1 MAFLKN
7 IGTVALYEA
16 KILRRSWFF
25 RLFSLGALGIF
36 TIMNLGFFSPI
47 GDEPWEFIS
56 IPSSV
61 PLLNLYMLNI
71 AQAIVVIFL
80 ASDFLK
86 RDKKLD
92 TNEVLY
98 TRPVSNFEYITGK
111 TFGILRLFIGFDL
124 LILGIGLLMN
134 IISKNMRVDILS
146 YLYYLLIICV
156 PTLVFSLGFAFIL
169 MSVVRNQAVTF
180 MILLGYAALNM
191 FWLYYRAGYV
201 FDYMAFGLPVFKS
214 DLIGFDNAGL
224 IISQRLTYLFLGL
237 ASVMGTVL
245 LFQRLPQSVVQRS
258 LAGILLVLFL
268 SGSVACG
275 LKTLRVFLKDKNDR
289 QSALEASRKFEND
302 DFMRITDASI
312 DLVHEGTSIRASAA
326 LKILNDNKAPAEK
339 YIFSLNPSLLIDA
352 VESPSGNL
360 RYTRINHILEIY
372 PGSRL
377 NPDETDS
384 LVIKYHGKVNE
395 SFCFSGYKGTP
406 KENPYRIEMLNIS
419 KRQAFLTEDYVLLT
433 PEAHWYPAS
442 ALNFYPSNPA
452 RIKTD
457 FTRYTLKVKTSDG
470 LTAVSQGL
478 MKKSDGRFI
487 FRPEKPLTGL
497 TLAIGNYQADSIT
510 VDSVRYLS
518 YHFPGNDYYKK
529 DLSELKDTLGLLISG
544 LMRDMETNFSVRYPF
559 STLTFLEVPVQYYS
573 YPRQNTQTRAE
584 VQPSLVLL
592 PEKLS
597 TISNAGFKKHFQ
609 RQKRRM
615 ARNNQI
621 ITDKELQVRL
631 FNNFVRNTF
640 ISGTN
645 FRYVNGV
652 AWNEPVRYRLGPS
665 FYFYRN
671 NFHSSEYPVINA
683 VFESYL
689 QRVQNPGDFSSFDDL
704 FGGLSEND
712 IANLVLKKY
721 SLAEIL
727 SKNPGGDT
735 LRTVLNLKGDYLF
748 TLLRAKAGADEF
760 NQWFRKYLGDNM
772 FKSTDILSFNSDYKE
787 RFGVEFYP
795 FLDEWFNNK
804 VQPGFIISDF
814 RVSEII
820 SGDRTKYQVTF
831 AVSNTEPATGV
842 LNITFRTGE
851 AGPGGSGMTG
861 VITQLPGGG
870 RTIMI
875 SGQGSGLEGT
885 NISRMVFLG
894 PGESKKIGLVLNDQP
909 RAMIV
914 NTLYSR
920 NIPGEI
926 NVPVEEI
933 IKTRGPVREFTG
945 EETSVELPL
954 YSDPTEIIVDNEDP
968 GFSVS
973 QTTGNVSPLKR
984 WLGISTDDRL
994 PYEQIR
1000 MYGIPEFWQPVV
1012 QTFYYGKYVR
1022 SSVYTK
1028 AGAGDRSVFW
1038 KTPLKKPGYYDVYTY
1053 IGKSGDRLLVNRGSQ
1068 AEPGFIPPEPE
1079 GSDVYQDMHYR
1090 IYHDEGIEEI
1100 IVGYENSEPG
1110 WNMLGRYYISSDTAK
1125 VELTNKSTGKIV
1137 IGDAVKWVPQF

>member
-25 RLFSLGALGIF
+25 RLFALGALGIF
-36 TIMNLGFFSPI
+36 TILNLGFFSPI

-61 PLLNLYMLNI
+61 PLVNLYILNI

-111 TFGILRLFIGFDL
+111 TIGILRLFIGFDL

-169 MSVVRNQAVTF
+169 MSVIRNQAVTF

-191 FWLYYRAGYV
+191 FWLYYRAGYF

-214 DLIGFDNAGL
+214 DLIGFDNPGL
-224 IISQRLTYLFLGL
+224 IINQRLTYLFLGL

-245 LFQRLPQSVVQRS
+245 LFQRLPQSVVQ
-258 LAGILLVLFL
+258 LFLTVILLILFL
-268 SGSVACG
+268 SASVICGSKILG
-275 LKTLRVFLKDKNDR
+275 DFMNDKNERESVLDT
-289 QSALEASRKFEND
+289 SRKYENV
-302 DFMRITDASI
+302 DFVRITDASI
-312 DLVHEGTSIRASAA
+312 DFIHEGTSISASAS
-326 LKILNDNKAPAEK
+326 LKIINETSQPAEK
-339 YIFSLNPSLLIDA
+339 YIFSLNPFLVVDA

-360 RYTRINHILEIY
+360 RYTRINHILEIL
-372 PGSRL
+372 PGEKL
-377 NPDETDS
+377 NPDESDS
-384 LVIKYHGKVNE
+384 LIIKYHGKVNE
-395 SFCFSGYKGTP
+395 SFCFPGYKGTP
-406 KENPYRIEMLNIS
+406 KDNPYRIEMLNIN

-433 PEAHWYPAS
+433 PEAHWYPVS
-442 ALNFYPSNPA
+442 ALNYYPSNPA

-457 FTRYTLKVKTSDG
+457 FIQFTLKVKTSDG
-470 LTAVSQGL
+470 LIPVSQGL
-478 MKKSDGRFI
+478 MKKSDGRYI
-487 FRPEKPLTGL
+487 FSPEKPLTGL
-497 TLAIGNYQADSIT
+497 TLAIGNYLADSIM

-529 DLSELKDTLGLLISG
+529 DLSELKDTLGLLISD

-559 STLTFLEVPVQYYS
+559 STLTFIEVPVQYYS
-573 YPRQNTQTRAE
+573 YPRQSTQTRAE
-584 VQPSLVLL
+584 VQPSLVLI

-597 TISNAGFKKHFQ
+597 TLRNAGFKKQFQ

-631 FNNFVRNTF
+631 FNNFIRNIF

-671 NFHSSEYPVINA
+671 NFYSSEYPVINA

-689 QRVQNPGDFSSFDDL
+689 QRVQNPDDLSSFNNL

-712 IANLVLKKY
+712 MANLVLKKY
-721 SLAEIL
+721 SLGEIL

-735 LRTVLNLKGDYLF
+735 LRSVLYLKGDFLF
-748 TLLRAKAGADEF
+748 TLLRAKAGTDDF
-760 NQWFRKYLGDNM
+760 NQWFRSYLAENM
-772 FKSTDILSFNSDYKE
+772 FRSTDILRLNTDFKE
-787 RFGVEFYP
+787 RFGIEFYQY
-795 FLDEWFNNK
+795 LDEWFNK
-804 VQPGFIISDF
+804 KTQPGFIISGLK
-814 RVSEII
+814 VSEII
-820 SGDRTKYQVTF
+820 SDNRTKYQVTF
-831 AVSNTEPATGV
+831 VASNTEPASGV

-851 AGPGGSGMTG
+851 AGPGGFGMTG
-861 VITQLPGGG
+861 VMTQFPGGG

-885 NISRMVFLG
+885 DISRIVFLG
-894 PGESKKIGLVLNDQP
+894 PGESKKIGIVLNDQP
-909 RAMIV
+909 RAIVV
-914 NTLYSR
+914 NTIYSK

-926 NVPVEEI
+926 NIPVEEI
-933 IKTRGPVREFTG
+933 TKTKGTVREFTG
-945 EETSVELPL
+945 EEFLGELPAF
-954 YSDPTEIIVDNEDP
+954 SDPSEIIVDNEDP

-973 QTTGNVSPLKR
+973 HTTTNTGPLKR
-984 WLGISTDDRL
+984 WLGISTGSRV

-1000 MYGIPEFWQPVV
+1000 MYGIPDYWQPVV
-1012 QTFYYGKYVR
+1012 QSLYYGKYIR

-1028 AGAGDRSVFW
+1028 AGAGDRSVYW
-1038 KTPLKKPGYYDVYTY
+1038 KTPIKTPGFYDVYTY
-1053 IGKSGDRLLVNRGSQ
+1053 IGKSGDRLLVNQGS
-1068 AEPGFIPPEPE
+1068 ATDPGLIPPEPE
-1079 GSDVYQDMHYR
+1079 GSSIHQDMHYR

-1100 IVGYENSEPG
+1100 TVEYETAEPG
-1110 WNMLGRYYISSDTAK
+1110 WNMLGRYYISSDTAT

-1137 IGDAVKWVPQF
+1137 IGDAIKWIPQF